1 MPQGIPYVF
10 IMKYLRLKSNNPYYH
25 LALEEYLFSHS
36 DEDIFMLWQNA
47 PTVVI
52 GKNQNAYAEVNLDFV
67 KSHNILVSRR
77 ITGGGAVYHDLGN
90 VNYTFI
96 TSEEKARSL
105 DYEYF
110 TKPILDALAS
120 LGLKCELSGRNDIL
134 CEGKKISG
142 NAQHTSNGRILHH
155 GTLLFDADIN
165 EMASALKVDKEKLEH
180 HAVKSHGSRVSNIKA
195 LLNTDI
201 SVNDF
206 IASIEKYVLENMNA
220 EMLDFGGNETV
231 AALFNRNQSDEWIY
245 SDKRYLT
252 NYTVFRRKKYP
263 FGIVKL
269 EMKLDRDVIEDIV
282 ISGDFFGI
290 ESVEELENLIKGRRV
305 GDLSGIRVSRYIHQM
320 TSEELSSLMIGE

>member
-1 MPQGIPYVF
+1 MSEQAIIRADFLRPTGNRIKPMHGVGQPPFYGLKCTYFHYLEEAGIPYS
-10 IMKYLRLKSNNPYYH
+10 RLHDVGGWFGGNMYVDVPN
-25 LALEEYLFSHS
+25 
-36 DEDIFMLWQNA
+36 IF
-47 PTVVI
+47 
-52 GKNQNAYAEVNLDFV
+52 
-67 KSHNILVSRR
+67 
-77 ITGGGAVYHDLGN
+77 
-90 VNYTFI
+90 
-96 TSEEKARSL
+96 
-105 DYEYF
+105 
-110 TKPILDALAS
+110 
-120 LGLKCELSGRNDIL
+120 RN
-134 CEGKKISG
+134 
-142 NAQHTSNGRILHH
+142 
-155 GTLLFDADIN
+155 FDADVN
-165 EMASALKVDKEKLEH
+165 EMTSALKVDKEKLEH

-195 LLNTDI
+195 LLNADI

-231 AALFNRNQSDEWIY
+231 AALFNRNHSDEWIY